1 MKGHPTSQGWT
12 ALQTYRAPQLTRMI
26 CARYLDR
33 RLVLSFWQYDNQAR
47 DKGTSVDWEMTLEV
61 TLEVILEHH
70 AVATLNT
77 VYLDGM
83 RDQLDALAPAT
94 GKSPLP

>member
-33 RLVLSFWQYDNQAR
+33 QLVLSFWKYDNKASEE
-47 DKGTSVDWEMTLEV
+47 GTPVDWEM

-83 RDQLDALAPAT
+83 RDQLDALAPAL
-94 GKSPLP
+94 GKEISRP

>member
-12 ALQTYRAPQLTRMI
+12 ALQTYRMPQLTKMI
-26 CARYLDR
+26 CARYVDR
-33 RLVLSFWQYDNQAR
+33 ALVLSVWKYNNKAR
-47 DKGTSVDWEMTLEV
+47 DEGTVVDWEM

-83 RDQLDALAPAT
+83 RDQLNALSQASEQEAPR
-94 GKSPLP
+94 S

>member
-12 ALQTYRAPQLTRMI
+12 ALQTYRMPQLTKLI
-26 CARYLDR
+26 CARYVDR
-33 RLVLSFWQYDNQAR
+33 ALVLSFWKYDSKAR
-47 DKGTSVDWEMTLEV
+47 EEGMSVDWEMTIEI
-61 TLEVILEHH
+61 ILEHH

-83 RDQLDALAPAT
+83 RDQLDDLASAARKEVPR
-94 GKSPLP
+94 

>member
-12 ALQTYRAPQLTRMI
+12 ALQTYRTPQLTRMV

-33 RLVLSFWQYDNQAR
+33 KLVLSFWKYDNKAN
-47 DKGTSVDWEMTLEV
+47 DAGASVDWEMTREI
-61 TLEVILEHH
+61 ILEHH
-70 AVATLNT
+70 AVAALNT

-83 RDQLDALAPAT
+83 RNQLDALALSPA
-94 GKSPLP
+94 KEASRS

>member
-12 ALQTYRAPQLTRMI
+12 ALQTYRMPKLTKMI
-26 CARYLDR
+26 CARYVDR
-33 RLVLSFWQYDNQAR
+33 ALVLSVWKYDNKAR
-47 DKGTSVDWEMTLEV
+47 EEGTPVDWEMA
-61 TLEVILEHH
+61 LEVILEHH

-83 RDQLDALAPAT
+83 RDQLDALALSS
-94 GKSPLP
+94 GKETPR